1 MSICQSMVK
10 THEDGKMFQPLP
22 DFSPF
27 SMAERTEEY
36 AGTGKKEARRA
47 SFSYKLW
54 IMVSGGRITTR
65 ALSATDSVRKA
76 LPPTTAFS
84 PMVVSPPKMEAPE

>member
-1 MSICQSMVK
+1 MRQPHLSICQSMVK

-36 AGTGKKEARRA
+36 AGTGKKEA
-47 SFSYKLW
+47 
-54 IMVSGGRITTR
+54 VG
-65 ALSATDSVRKA
+65 
-76 LPPTTAFS
+76 LPFLINCG
-84 PMVVSPPKMEAPE
+84 